1 MFEAIT
7 ENIKVIVETRFI
19 EDQSDPD
26 EGYYVW
32 AYRITIVNLGD
43 ETVQL
48 LARHCKITDALGR
61 LQEVKG
67 DGVVGEQPTI
77 LPSADYTY
85 SSGTPLTTS
94 SGFMCGHYL
103 MRTASGRDFDAE
115 IPAFSLVSPFAKT
128 ALH

>member
-19 EDQSDPD
+19 DDQSDPD

-48 LARHCKITDALGR
+48 LARHWKITDALGR
-61 LQEVKG
+61 LKEVKG
-67 DGVVGEQPTI
+67 DGVVGEQPTL
-77 LPSADYTY
+77 LPGRGLYIFFRN
-85 SSGTPLTTS
+85 TPHHVQR
-94 SGFMCGHYL
+94 FY
-103 MRTASGRDFDAE
+103 DW
-115 IPAFSLVSPFAKT
+115 SLFNANGKRKRF
-128 ALH
+128 

>member
-1 MFEAIT
+1 
-7 ENIKVIVETRFI
+7 VETLFI
-19 EDQSDPD
+19 DDQSDPD

-32 AYRITIVNLGD
+32 AYRITIVNLGE

-48 LARHCKITDALGR
+48 LARHWKITDALGR

-67 DGVVGEQPTI
+67 DGVVGEQPTL
-77 LPSADYTY
+77 LPGADYTY